1 MTPASGEGPSRDE
14 RWAAPE
20 PARASPGT
28 GLAFGPS
35 ESAPADSEPRH
46 SVPSGDRSAYPS
58 SEGPS
63 VLTAAWAGLL
73 VCQTCGQISRP
84 APARL
89 QSICPRCG
97 SELHARKPA
106 SLARTWA
113 FLIAA
118 SILYIPANTL
128 PVMRSSS
135 LFGAQQ
141 DTIWSGIVFLWL
153 DGSWFLAVLVFVASI
168 VVPLAKLLVLS
179 CLAISVQLGVAAQP
193 RLRTRLYR
201 AIEFVG
207 RWSMLDIYVVTLLVG
222 LVQLQSVAAIHAGPG
237 AVAFGAVVVLTM
249 LASLSFDPRLIW
261 DAVDRPAPAVAPR
274 AHLDR
279 EWGA

>member
-1 MTPASGEGPSRDE
+1 MTAAPGEGPPRDERRAAPKPARIPSGDRLTYPSGEGP
-14 RWAAPE
+14 PI
-20 PARASPGT
+20 
-28 GLAFGPS
+28 
-35 ESAPADSEPRH
+35 
-46 SVPSGDRSAYPS
+46 
-58 SEGPS
+58 
-63 VLTAAWAGLL
+63 LTAAGAGLR
-73 VCQTCGQISRP
+73 VCHTCGQISRP
-84 APARL
+84 AAPPL
-89 QSICPRCG
+89 QSRCPRCD
-97 SELHARKPA
+97 SELHVRQPA

-118 SILYIPANTL
+118 FILYVPANTL

-141 DTIWSGIVFLWL
+141 DTIWSGIVFLWI

-179 CLAISVQLGVAAQP
+179 FLAVSVQRGSAARP
-193 RLRTRLYR
+193 LLRTRLYR
-201 AIEFVG
+201 GIEFVG

-222 LVQLQSVAAIHAGPG
+222 LVQLQSVAAISAGPG

-261 DAVDRPAPAVAPR
+261 DAADRPAPAARPAP
-274 AHLDR
+274 HLDR

>member
-1 MTPASGEGPSRDE
+1 MTHRSG
-14 RWAAPE
+14 A
-20 PARASPGT
+20 GT
-28 GLAFGPS
+28 VTTAK
-35 ESAPADSEPRH
+35 
-46 SVPSGDRSAYPS
+46 
-58 SEGPS
+58 
-63 VLTAAWAGLL
+63 TAAAAGLL
-73 VCQTCGQISRP
+73 LCQTCGQLSRA
-84 APARL
+84 APPWR
-89 QSICPRCG
+89 QSVCARCG
-97 SELHARKPA
+97 SALHARKPA

-118 SILYIPANTL
+118 AILYIPANTL

-153 DGSWFLAVLVFVASI
+153 DGAWFLAVLVFVASI
-168 VVPLAKLLVLS
+168 MVPLAKLLVLS
-179 CLAISVQLGVAAQP
+179 SLVISVQLGAVRQP

-201 AIEFVG
+201 GIEFVG

-222 LVQLQSVAAIHAGPG
+222 LVQLQSIAAISAGPG

-261 DAVDRPAPAVAPR
+261 DAADRPAAVPPRPAGT
-274 AHLDR
+274 DR
-279 EWGA
+279 EWRA